1 MKNMSEID
9 RKFAYGD
16 KFPGDTDIYK
26 IPDPRFSLYGVQ
38 YYEGE
43 GFLRLPLDVAR
54 EVSENVEILA
64 HHTSG
69 GRLFFKTDSRYIGIR
84 VRYKYLTK
92 LSNLELSASGFVLI
106 EECNGARRYV
116 KIMPPKHTDDEGY
129 DFIVDV
135 ADAPDSPE
143 CGKMRSYILYFPI
156 CQRVG
161 ELYVELERGA
171 KVERVD
177 KYNTLPILYY
187 GSSITQ
193 GFCAGRTDNTYEA
206 FIEKWSGIDFV
217 NLGFSGNGKGED
229 RMIEY
234 LKGLP
239 CSVFVCDYNHSGIDL
254 DFFERQHPKLYRA
267 FRETHP
273 STPILFLTKTCI
285 YTDLENIERVKRAET
300 QEKIIYKTY
309 SDAKASGDENVYFL
323 SGVDMLSELS
333 PTDRMSAAN
342 DSDHP
347 NELGFYIVAKKIYE
361 KLAGIPMPL

>member
-1 MKNMSEID
+1 MKTMSDID
-9 RKFAYGD
+9 KKFAYGD
-16 KFPGDTDIYK
+16 KFPGKTDLYK
-26 IPDPRFSLYGVQ
+26 IPDPAFALYGVR
-38 YYEGE
+38 YYEDE
-43 GFLRLPLDVAR
+43 GFLRLPQDVAR

-69 GRLFFKTDSRYIGIR
+69 GRLCFRTDSRYIGIR

-106 EECNGARRYV
+106 EECGDVRRYV
-116 KIMPPKHTDDEGY
+116 KIMPPKYTDDDGY
-129 DFIVDV
+129 DFIVDT
-135 ADAPDSPE
+135 AHTQGGLE
-143 CGKMRSYILYFPI
+143 CGEMRSYILYFPI

-161 ELYVELERGA
+161 DLYVELEHGA
-171 KVERVD
+171 QVERVD

-193 GFCAGRTDNTYEA
+193 GFCAGRADNTYEA

-234 LKGLP
+234 LCTLP
-239 CSVFVCDYNHSGIDL
+239 CSVFVSDYNHSGIDL
-254 DFFERQHPKLYRA
+254 DYFERQHRKLYRE
-267 FRETHP
+267 FRRTHQG
-273 STPILFLTKTCI
+273 TPILFLSKTCI
-285 YTDLENIERVKRAET
+285 FAPKPGDSVRELIQAEIIERT
-300 QEKIIYKTY
+300 YKEAMAAG
-309 SDAKASGDENVYFL
+309 DANVYYL
-323 SGVDMLSELS
+323 SGEEMLASLS
-333 PTDRMSAAN
+333 PTDRMSASN

-347 NELGFYIVAKKIYE
+347 NELGFYLMAKKIYD